1 MSPVL
6 RRALLAILVA
16 GLCLPW
22 PALAQYPSES
32 IKLIVP
38 YAPGGVP
45 DTIARLLA
53 QKLQDR
59 VGQTVVVENR
69 AGGNGSIA
77 AGVIAA
83 ASADGT
89 TLLVVDTTLLSV
101 SPLFVS
107 QLSYDPQKD
116 FVPIAALARTPL
128 FLAVTSDTP
137 IKTLRGFDYAKAH
150 PGELNYGSAGIGST
164 HHLTMEAM
172 KSALR
177 LDITH
182 VPYRG
187 TSQAVPALL
196 GNHVQVL
203 WASYPNLKA
212 GVEGGRIRL
221 LANNGLG
228 RSPLLPELPPLAD
241 IIAGFDMVSVIGV
254 YGRAGTPEPVVRKIA
269 AEAGAIIIRPRR
281 GRPARFGAGPRSL
294 DHHRQAL
301 QAQLA
306 DRAAVDRHEAGIGK
320 AGVRKARE
328 QPADRDRDGGAAED
342 VADAMMR
349 ADGEREYPLRLAMN
363 VEAQRI
369 GKHGGIVVG
378 RKRRRPH
385 DHALPDRGA
394 ADLGVA
400 GGDAREGEVAVA
412 GDAQAF
418 LDGVGDQPGVTDQP
432 RKLIGVGIE
441 RIERAAGRAVGRGK
455 RTE

>member
-212 GVEGGRIRL
+212 GVEGGKIRL

-254 YGRAGTPEPVVRKIA
+254 YGRAGTPEPIVRKIA
-269 AEAGAIIIRPRR
+269 ADAGAIMKQPEMNAALVPLGMEPVGEGPGPFAQMIAQEVNSITKVVESVGLRP
-281 GRPARFGAGPRSL
+281 
-294 DHHRQAL
+294 
-301 QAQLA
+301 
-306 DRAAVDRHEAGIGK
+306 K
-320 AGVRKARE
+320 
-328 QPADRDRDGGAAED
+328 
-342 VADAMMR
+342 
-349 ADGEREYPLRLAMN
+349 
-363 VEAQRI
+363 
-369 GKHGGIVVG
+369 
-378 RKRRRPH
+378 
-385 DHALPDRGA
+385 
-394 ADLGVA
+394 
-400 GGDAREGEVAVA
+400 
-412 GDAQAF
+412 
-418 LDGVGDQPGVTDQP
+418 
-432 RKLIGVGIE
+432 
-441 RIERAAGRAVGRGK
+441 
-455 RTE
+455 